1 VDPRDRDPGRV
12 PGARADPEAGAVSEL
27 ATRYRKV
34 GRILGRAELR
44 ARRRFRAMID
54 ERTYAD
60 AEASATRRYVE
71 AERLIDR
78 LGEPEAILG
87 RRKA

>member
-1 VDPRDRDPGRV
+1 MSELGIRYLRLGRIVD
-12 PGARADPEAGAVSEL
+12 RADA
-27 ATRYRKV
+27 
-34 GRILGRAELR
+34 R
-44 ARRRFRAMID
+44 ARRRFSAMLRR
-54 ERTYAD
+54 RTWSDPVAP
-60 AEASATRRYVE
+60 ETRRYVE